1 MISAPEIVWIVF
13 NALVTVA
20 TLNPTNKNRA
30 VGFGL
35 ALGTSALSCALLSS
49 GLLHLFLGME
59 ITLWFFSTL
68 VVLAAIAVKPPG
80 SDGSQIGKL
89 AISSGLR
96 LTLALIVWLW
106 V

>member
-49 GLLHLFLGME
+49 GLLSFFLGME
-59 ITLWFFSTL
+59 ITLWALMTIVVILSL
-68 VVLAAIAVKPPG
+68 VVRPPG
-80 SDGSQIGKL
+80 SDMADVGRL
-89 AISSGLR
+89 AVSSAIR
-96 LTLALIVWLW
+96 LSLALIVWLW
-106 V
+106 I